1 MRKEIW
7 FIQRLG
13 PTEIVIAI
21 IVVAG
26 IATIG
31 GVWVTAEAQQ
41 VYVHPLDNL
50 AYTVLVLAFYLLF
63 NAVLIGFCCAVAIY
77 LFKFAG
83 LVVRATYR
91 FLRSLLAQPVRL
103 ARLITTL
110 FAALI
115 DKSRSIGRH
124 LSR

>member
-1 MRKEIW
+1 MRKQIW

-31 GVWVTAEAQQ
+31 GVWVTAEARH
-41 VYVHPLDNL
+41 VYAHPLDNL
-50 AYTVLVLAFYLLF
+50 AYTVLVLALYLLF

-83 LVVRATYR
+83 LVVRAAYR
-91 FLRSLLAQPVRL
+91 LLRGLLTQPIRL
-103 ARLITTL
+103 GRLITGFLT
-110 FAALI
+110 AL
-115 DKSRSIGRH
+115 RRR
-124 LSR
+124 LSH